1 VLLSLLHAF
10 DVVIEGSIFRNIVGG
25 VPSGQ
30 NSQFVAICVVF
41 NDAQLDVLL
50 EVFPEFVESVDFLV
64 IS

>member
-1 VLLSLLHAF
+1 
-10 DVVIEGSIFRNIVGG
+10 VGG

-64 IS
+64 IG